1 MSIDFKLARPFSR
14 WRLKPEIG
22 EPSYSYFAREVAD
35 EGHDSLRV
43 YANEIGLDGRDINPE
58 QLLQSLERLPLDQTF
73 KDRLRN
79 ATPILKDG
87 VYSFGSER
95 LRQKQVSFQYRRF
108 CPKCLCES
116 PFHRVWWDIVDL
128 YACPVHEV
136 RLVTDVQGKR
146 INWSWPHF
154 DYSPAGYPLAKVSV
168 APVATNSLRFHS
180 FVVTRLTS
188 GEREDGQLRRY
199 DLFDIIDG
207 ANFISR
213 WMESGDRAKLL
224 PPTRA
229 DVEFGFSVL
238 QPSESELRT
247 FFRDWF
253 ITNVPDEKRRE
264 GFHASV
270 PGFASY
276 WRARPDSSLR
286 SYIETVL
293 FEVFAQVGT
302 LSRKFARYHPSE
314 RGERTLLEVSRELG
328 LPPKGVSKFVKQLGL
343 LPNEKWNG
351 DALSFNDV
359 AFQALIEAVHD
370 LIPSTETWDITG
382 LPAHEFRK
390 LINAGKIQEFLG
402 LPVDGK
408 RGGKVSAGAVA
419 SLVEKAV
426 RSVKQKPRRGMMK
439 FYSYAKHLGTSQ
451 GDLAL
456 RIVDGHLAA
465 DAVDGS
471 RPGFR
476 SIYFNVPQV
485 EAVANDDNAELA
497 TNAHDRAD
505 VATLWE
511 CFHSRLNEV
520 CPAFKVPDD
529 AGAAFQ
535 IFTSNRKLAMKV
547 TTGAAAFCIVLNLH
561 PELTPRRWDRYLGD
575 REELHHIAATGAWT
589 STPDGKGFDL
599 TLNVTT
605 LYQAREMA
613 IVLNGIKLILA

>member
-14 WRLKPEIG
+14 WRLKPEVG

-58 QLLQSLERLPLDQTF
+58 QLLQSLERLPLDQAF

-79 ATPILKDG
+79 ATPILKNG
-87 VYSFGSER
+87 FYSLGPER

-116 PFHRVWWDIVDL
+116 RFHRVWWDIVDL
-128 YACPVHEV
+128 YACPVHDV
-136 RLVTDVQGKR
+136 RLVTEVHGR
-146 INWSWPHF
+146 RMNWSWPHF
-154 DYSPAGYPLAKVSV
+154 DYSPAGYPLAKVSGT
-168 APVATNSLRFHS
+168 PVATDSLRFHS
-180 FVVTRLTS
+180 FVVARLTS
-188 GEREDGQLRRY
+188 AEREDGQLRSY

-213 WMESGDRAKLL
+213 WMESRDRAKLL
-224 PPTRA
+224 PPTGA

-238 QPSESELRT
+238 QLSESELRA
-247 FFRDWF
+247 FVRDWF
-253 ITNVPDEKRRE
+253 IANVSEEKRRQ

-270 PGFASY
+270 PSFANY
-276 WRARPDSSLR
+276 WANRPHSRLR
-286 SYIETVL
+286 PYIETVL
-293 FEVFAQVGT
+293 FEAFAQVGT

-359 AFQALIEAVHD
+359 AFQTLREAISD
-370 LIPSTETWDITG
+370 LIPSAETWDITG

-408 RGGKVSAGAVA
+408 RGGRVSAHAVN
-419 SLVEKAV
+419 SLIQKLTT
-426 RSVKQKPRRGMMK
+426 SVQQKPRRGMMT
-439 FYSYAKHLGTSQ
+439 FFSYAKHLGVSQ

-456 RIVDGHLAA
+456 RIVRGNLVA
-465 DAVDGS
+465 DAFDLE

-476 SIYFNVPQV
+476 SMYFNQRHAN
-485 EAVANDDNAELA
+485 AVAKDDADFAE
-497 TNAHDRAD
+497 NAHDRAD
-505 VATLWE
+505 VSTLWK
-511 CFHSRLNEV
+511 CFRSRLDEV
-520 CPAFKVPDD
+520 CPAFKLPDD
-529 AGAAFQ
+529 VSAEFQ
-535 IFTSNRKLAMKV
+535 IFTSNRKLAMTV
-547 TTGAAAFCIVLNLH
+547 TTGVAAFCIVLNLH
-561 PELTPRRWDRYLGD
+561 PEHTRRRWGRYAGD
-575 REELHHIAATGAWT
+575 REELHRIAGAGVWT
-589 STPDGKGFDL
+589 PTPDGKGFDL

-613 IVLNGIKLILA
+613 TVLNDIKLILA

>member
-58 QLLQSLERLPLDQTF
+58 QLLQSLERLPLDQAF

-79 ATPILKDG
+79 ATPILKEG
-87 VYSFGSER
+87 FYSLGPER

-146 INWSWPHF
+146 MNWSWPHF

-168 APVATNSLRFHS
+168 APVPTNSLRFHS
-180 FVVTRLTS
+180 FVVTRLAS

-224 PPTRA
+224 PPTGA

-238 QPSESELRT
+238 QLSESELRT

-253 ITNVPDEKRRE
+253 ITNVPEKKRRE

-270 PGFASY
+270 PGFAGY

-286 SYIETVL
+286 TYIETVL
-293 FEVFAQVGT
+293 FEVFARVGT

-314 RGERTLLEVSRELG
+314 RGERTLLEASRELG
-328 LPPKGVSKFVKQLGL
+328 LPHKGVSKFVKQLGL

-359 AFQALIEAVHD
+359 TFQALKEAIND

-408 RGGKVSAGAVA
+408 RGGRVSVDAVN
-419 SLVEKAV
+419 SLIQKLMT
-426 RSVKQKPRRGMMK
+426 SVQQKPRRGMMT
-439 FYSYAKHLGTSQ
+439 FFSYAKHLGVSQ

-456 RIVDGHLAA
+456 RIVEGNLVA
-465 DAVDGS
+465 DAVELE

-476 SIYFNVPQV
+476 SMYFNSRQSDSGAP
-485 EAVANDDNAELA
+485 DDADFAE
-497 TNAHDRAD
+497 TAHDRAD
-505 VATLWE
+505 VSTLWK
-511 CFHSRLNEV
+511 CFRSRLDEV
-520 CPAFKVPDD
+520 CPAFNVPDD
-529 AGAAFQ
+529 VSAEFQ
-535 IFTSNRKLAMKV
+535 IFTSNRKLAMTV
-547 TTGAAAFCIVLNLH
+547 RTGAAAFCIVLNLH
-561 PELTPRRWDRYLGD
+561 PELTRRRWDRYVGD
-575 REELHHIAATGAWT
+575 REELHSIARTGVWT

-613 IVLNGIKLILA
+613 TVLNGIKLILA